1 MSQPDAGKSF
11 RVAAFRMNVPL
22 RWSDL
27 DAFNHVNNA
36 RYLTFIEQ
44 ARIEWLDGIDE
55 PWVSD
60 DYAPVLAQTLL
71 NYRRPIEYPAS
82 ISVELFT
89 AKLGNSSVTIGHR
102 IVAADGT
109 LHCDGHTVAVWIDR
123 RTGKSRPLPDGVRR
137 ASELLLQA

>member
-1 MSQPDAGKSF
+1 MSDLASSN
-11 RVAAFRMNVPL
+11 VFRMSIPL

-44 ARIEWLDGIDE
+44 ARIEWLGSIDAS
-55 PWVSD
+55 WVTD
-60 DYAPVLAQTLL
+60 EYGPVLAQALL
-71 NYRRPIEYPAS
+71 NYRLPIEYPAS
-82 ISVELFT
+82 VFVELFSER
-89 AKLGNSSVTIGHR
+89 LGTSSVTLGHR

-109 LHCDGHTVAVWIDR
+109 LHCDGHAVMVWIDR
-123 RTGKSRPLPDGVRR
+123 RSGKSRPLPDGVRR